1 MIEAISWM
9 LIGVGFAMLCK
20 IGVAICAVIEEKLK
34 EKI

>member
-20 IGVAICAVIEEKLK
+20 IGVAICAVIEEKN
-34 EKI
+34 EQR